1 MHFKCKNGLSTVN
14 GSVHLYARLR
24 EHTQTH
30 TNTFTFR
37 NLYRQSNDTTTL
49 KMVLSVYTQFAQIA
63 RIITFQVEKKQKW
76 FWSDRPERV
85 ASKESSSGFANA
97 KNARTDTEIET

>member
-1 MHFKCKNGLSTVN
+1 
-14 GSVHLYARLR
+14 
-24 EHTQTH
+24 
-30 TNTFTFR
+30 
-37 NLYRQSNDTTTL
+37 
-49 KMVLSVYTQFAQIA
+49 MVLSVYTQFAQIA

-97 KNARTDTEIET
+97 KNARTDTEIETQCKGDGILNATPKIIPMNTKFIANSIEK